1 MPKIKDKYQWIVGTA
16 PPVLDQHSAVKHAI
30 VESYVYRYIKT
41 VMAPAHIPK
50 LTLTLVDGFCGGGQ
64 YLSEAGQCLFDGTP
78 LLMLKAVQRAR
89 LELNLG
95 RHTTQRV
102 IDAEYFFVDNNPE
115 TIKYLDW
122 HLAGQRAMRSF
133 DDEDAARVRT
143 KAQSFLEALPDIVNR
158 VKARKGGG
166 RVIFLL
172 DQYSYTAVP
181 METLKWLMGELPG
194 AEIILNFNV
203 DSMFTYLSKLERNRK
218 PLRAIGLEEYM
229 PWEQLPYIKSKSD
242 WRAVLQRHVAHG
254 LKKATGAPFMT
265 LFFVRP
271 SQANSWSYWLVHL
284 SRRYKAHDVMKQLH
298 WEHSSEFGHELEPG
312 LFMLGYN
319 PRSDERYSR
328 QSPLLFGPDAG
339 EQCVSQLVD
348 QLGRSL
354 SEVSQPVSLQQ
365 FFEQHIS
372 NTMADESRLQMVVR
386 RLHSAGNII
395 VSNKDARL
403 RRVSKNY
410 ALTDVIEHTRQI
422 IIM

>member
-1 MPKIKDKYQWIVGTA
+1 MTKIEDKYHWMVGTK

-64 YLSEAGQCLFDGTP
+64 YLSEDGQELLDGTP

-89 LELNLG
+89 IELNLD
-95 RHTTQRV
+95 RHTIPRIVDT
-102 IDAEYFFVDNNPE
+102 EYFFVDKNSE
-115 TIKYLDW
+115 TIRYLDW
-122 HLAGQRAMRSF
+122 HIAGQKSLRAF
-133 DDEDAARVRT
+133 DIDDSPRVRT
-143 KAQSFLEALPDIVNR
+143 KAQAFNDALPDIVNR

-172 DQYSYTAVP
+172 DQYSYTAVS
-181 METLKWLMGELPG
+181 METLRWLMAELPG

-203 DSMFTYLSKLERNRK
+203 DSMFTYLSQLEKNRK

-229 PWEQLPYIKSKSD
+229 PWEQLPYIKSKTD
-242 WRAVLQRHVAHG
+242 WRTVLQRHVAHG
-254 LKKATGAPFMT
+254 IKKATGAPFMT

-312 LFMLGYN
+312 LFLLGYN
-319 PRSDERYSR
+319 PRSDEIYSR
-328 QSPLLFGPDAG
+328 QSPLVFGPDAG

-354 SEVSQPVSLQQ
+354 SEASQPISLQQ
-365 FFEQHIS
+365 FFQQHIS
-372 NTMADESRLQMVVR
+372 DTMADESRLQMVVR

-395 VSNKDARL
+395 VSNKDSRL
-403 RRVSKNY
+403 RRVSKSY
-410 ALTDVIEHTRQI
+410 ALTDVIEHSRQI
-422 IIM
+422 IIF

>member
-1 MPKIKDKYQWIVGTA
+1 MSKIEDKYHWFVGTK

-41 VMAPAHIPK
+41 VMAQAHIPK

-64 YLSEAGQCLFDGTP
+64 YLSEDEQELLDGTP
-78 LLMLKAVQRAR
+78 LLMLKAVQNAR
-89 LELNLG
+89 IELNVG
-95 RHTTQRV
+95 RHTTPRIV
-102 IDAEYFFVDNNPE
+102 DAEYFFVDKNPE
-115 TIKYLDW
+115 AIRYLDW
-122 HLAGQRAMRSF
+122 HIAGQKSLAAF
-133 DDEDAARVRT
+133 DVDDAPRVHT
-143 KAQSFLEALPDIVNR
+143 KAQAFSDALPDVVSR

-172 DQYSYTAVP
+172 DQYSYTAVT
-181 METLKWLMGELPG
+181 METLRWLMAELPG

-203 DSMFTYLSKLERNRK
+203 DSMFTYLSNRERNRK
-218 PLRAIGLEEYM
+218 PLRTIGLEDYI
-229 PWEQLPYIKSKSD
+229 PWEQLPYIKSKAD
-242 WRAVLQRHVAHG
+242 WRTVLQRHVAHG
-254 LKKATGAPFMT
+254 IKNATGAPFMT

-312 LFMLGYN
+312 LFTLGYN
-319 PRSDERYSR
+319 PRSDESYSR
-328 QSPLLFGPDAG
+328 QSPLVFGPDAG
-339 EQCVSQLVD
+339 EQCVNQLVD

-354 SEVSQPVSLQQ
+354 SEAQQPVSLQQ

-372 NTMADESRLQMVVR
+372 DTMADESRLQMVVR

-403 RRVSKNY
+403 RRLSKSY
-410 ALTDVIEHTRQI
+410 ALTDVIEHSRQI
-422 IIM
+422 IIV